1 LLKKL
6 GLKNYSFKVFLRI
19 MLGQNAII
27 IQSFLGALLSDDVFS
42 QHPLSD
48 GQAKLLKKVKLC

>member
-1 LLKKL
+1 M
-6 GLKNYSFKVFLRI
+6 LKNYSFNVFLRI
-19 MLGQNAII
+19 TLGQNAII

-42 QHPLSD
+42 HNPFSD

>member
-6 GLKNYSFKVFLRI
+6 GLKTRQFKVFLRNT
-19 MLGQNAII
+19 LGQNAII

-42 QHPLSD
+42 HNPFSD

>member
-1 LLKKL
+1 
-6 GLKNYSFKVFLRI
+6 

-27 IQSFLGALLSDDVFS
+27 IQSFLDALLSDDVFS
-42 QHPLSD
+42 HHPLSD